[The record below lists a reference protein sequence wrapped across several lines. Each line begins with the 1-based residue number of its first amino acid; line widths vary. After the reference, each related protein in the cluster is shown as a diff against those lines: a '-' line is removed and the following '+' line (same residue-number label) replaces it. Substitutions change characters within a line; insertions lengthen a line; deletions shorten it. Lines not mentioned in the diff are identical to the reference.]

1 MKLLNLRDNAL
12 FVRNFRERMRTH
24 VVGSY
29 AALLFVIVMIF
40 LLLNKESFAKA
51 GAGNPLF
58 TFIPHYVPA
67 YVLAG
72 MAVFQGFVILV
83 LGTLSAYRMALQDR
97 LNGTLD
103 FFRATPT
110 EGVNHVIGLVLGA
123 PVLEWF
129 FFLLLIPVMLVF
141 ALLSDVKPAALMDFY
156 ASIILCAV
164 LYHSLGVLTGI
175 CATRKKYRATVN
187 VVLLGALIFAG
198 VRALILMKSSV
209 AYHGTFLPG
218 YTNLLAEIMNPE
230 AFPGSLFF
238 NYNLFMFFGK
248 PIPSLLLQAL
258 VQAPLCLLACL
269 AIKRKISSPETP
281 IFSRFQ
287 LLILTSL
294 SLVYFTGDSLFT
306 GAVRRIKGAPGDFN
320 PVLCAYFYLFF
331 FLSVFFSSITTPTAL
346 GYQKGINR
354 VKKLGLSKLGRL
366 DEQNG
371 NSGWLIIFCALS
383 APVYFALCA
392 VFKVSFMISPV
403 SFAMFACFIVLFA
416 NALEFFRLS
425 RFHGKTIVFS
435 TAVLI
440 LWVAL
445 PVTEAILATMN
456 YNYPFFVYLSP
467 ITALAL
473 WGGYFTGDAA
483 INSATTIAQNISS
496 VKSSISDTPDTVLI
510 MTILGHLAL
519 LALTVVFIV
528 LAARERKHLKAGI
541 QQ

>member
-110 EGVNHVIGLVLGA
+110 EGVNHVIGLGA
-123 PVLEWF
+123 RRAGSGMV

-175 CATRKKYRATVN
+175 CATRKNIARPKRRPAGSV
-187 VVLLGALIFAG
+187 IFAG
-198 VRALILMKSSV
+198 VRAHILMKSSV

-218 YTNLLAEIMNPE
+218 YTNLT
-230 AFPGSLFF
+230 GG
-238 NYNLFMFFGK
+238 NYE
-248 PIPSLLLQAL
+248 P
-258 VQAPLCLLACL
+258 
-269 AIKRKISSPETP
+269 
-281 IFSRFQ
+281 
-287 LLILTSL
+287 
-294 SLVYFTGDSLFT
+294 
-306 GAVRRIKGAPGDFN
+306 
-320 PVLCAYFYLFF
+320 
-331 FLSVFFSSITTPTAL
+331 
-346 GYQKGINR
+346 
-354 VKKLGLSKLGRL
+354 
-366 DEQNG
+366 
-371 NSGWLIIFCALS
+371 
-383 APVYFALCA
+383 
-392 VFKVSFMISPV
+392 
-403 SFAMFACFIVLFA
+403 
-416 NALEFFRLS
+416 
-425 RFHGKTIVFS
+425 
-435 TAVLI
+435 
-440 LWVAL
+440 
-445 PVTEAILATMN
+445 
-456 YNYPFFVYLSP
+456 
-467 ITALAL
+467 
-473 WGGYFTGDAA
+473 
-483 INSATTIAQNISS
+483 
-496 VKSSISDTPDTVLI
+496 
-510 MTILGHLAL
+510 
-519 LALTVVFIV
+519 
-528 LAARERKHLKAGI
+528 
-541 QQ
+541 